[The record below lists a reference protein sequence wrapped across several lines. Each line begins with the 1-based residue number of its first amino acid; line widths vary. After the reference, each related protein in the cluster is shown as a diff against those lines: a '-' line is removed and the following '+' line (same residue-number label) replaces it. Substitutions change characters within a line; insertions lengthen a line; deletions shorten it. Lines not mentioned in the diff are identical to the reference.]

1 MVFNFVSPSHTLAIS
16 LIEIK
21 RECPHFCTSV
31 LISYLR
37 LSLMLKTNASEE
49 SVLNLIPPFLS
60 NSPSVCL
67 PAAGENLVTPDTEI
81 ATRT

>member
-1 MVFNFVSPSHTLAIS
+1 MVFNFLSPSHTLAVS
-16 LIEIK
+16 LLIQIE

-37 LSLMLKTNASEE
+37 LSLVKTNASEE